1 MIIEDTEQPQGP
13 SVGIHPSIA
22 LEIEWALAAAS
33 RSEYRLDH
41 AALARL
47 YDRSPGLAERVR
59 AFWSDPDTS
68 VSCGGYPELIV
79 LAQHGGLLFTT
90 DADLLISQLEE
101 LGTTTPI
108 DLALTSETEE
118 DRAAILAR
126 LRRLHASADERRRYT
141 ELISDTWSS
150 LRSDWERDGRQAV
163 DAAIAVRRAAV
174 AKGAPWYEAA
184 RSDCDFGGLV
194 GKLVDELGPD
204 GELAVVP
211 AYFTHKGLILEL
223 SGVVVIGVRT
233 DHSGAEARART
244 ELLARRLKTI
254 ADPTRLAILH
264 TLRREP
270 RTITGISTLFSLAQ
284 PTVSNHVKQLRDAGL
299 VEHGPGGSRRE
310 LVVCQDAVADLL
322 DHLQGVLAPSPS

>member
-1 MIIEDTEQPQGP
+1 MIIEDVEQTQGP
-13 SVGIHPSIA
+13 NIAIRPSIA
-22 LEIEWALAAAS
+22 MEIEWALAAAS

-59 AFWSDPDTS
+59 ALWSDPDTT
-68 VSCGGYPELIV
+68 VSCGGFPELMA
-79 LAQHGGLLFTT
+79 LAQHGDLLFTT
-90 DADLLISQLEE
+90 DADLLISRLEE
-101 LGTTTPI
+101 LGKTAPI
-108 DLALTSETEE
+108 DLALTSETDE

-126 LRRLHASADERRRYT
+126 LRRLRGSADQRRRYA
-141 ELISDTWSS
+141 ELVGEVWSS
-150 LRSDWERDGRQAV
+150 LRNDWDPDGRRAV

-299 VEHGPGGSRRE
+299 VEHGTDGSRRE
-310 LVVCQDAVADLL
+310 LVVCQGAVADLL
-322 DHLQGVLAPSPS
+322 EHLHGVLAPDPA

>member
-1 MIIEDTEQPQGP
+1 MIIEDAETRAPR
-13 SVGIHPSIA
+13 VGIHPSIA

-33 RSEYRLDH
+33 RSEYRQDH

-59 AFWSDPDTS
+59 AFWSDPDTV
-68 VSCGGYPELIV
+68 VSCGGYPELTV
-79 LAQHGGLLFTT
+79 LAHHGGLLFTT
-90 DADLLISQLEE
+90 DADLLISRLEE
-101 LGTTTPI
+101 LATTAPV
-108 DLALTSETEE
+108 DLPLTSETEE

-126 LRRLHASADERRRYT
+126 LRRLRSSAEERQRYT
-141 ELISDTWSS
+141 ELVSDAWSS
-150 LRSDWERDGRQAV
+150 LRGDWERDGRQAV

-194 GKLVDELGPD
+194 GKLVEELGPD
-204 GELAVVP
+204 GDLAVVP

-223 SGVVVIGVRT
+223 SGTVVIGVRT

-299 VEHGPGGSRRE
+299 VEQGPGGARRE
-310 LVVCQDAVADLL
+310 LVVCQEAVSDLL
-322 DHLQGVLAPSPS
+322 EHLQGVLDPSPA

>member
-1 MIIEDTEQPQGP
+1 
-13 SVGIHPSIA
+13 
-22 LEIEWALAAAS
+22 
-33 RSEYRLDH
+33 
-41 AALARL
+41 
-47 YDRSPGLAERVR
+47 
-59 AFWSDPDTS
+59 
-68 VSCGGYPELIV
+68 
-79 LAQHGGLLFTT
+79 
-90 DADLLISQLEE
+90 
-101 LGTTTPI
+101 
-108 DLALTSETEE
+108 
-118 DRAAILAR
+118 RAAILAR
-126 LRRLHASADERRRYT
+126 LRRLHSSAEQRQRYT
-141 ELISDTWSS
+141 ALVSDTWGS

-163 DAAIAVRRAAV
+163 DAAVAIRRAAV

-194 GKLVDELGPD
+194 GKLVEALGPD

-223 SGVVVIGVRT
+223 SGVVVVGVRT

-299 VEHGPGGSRRE
+299 VEQGPDGSRRE
-310 LVVCQDAVADLL
+310 LVVCQEAVSDLL
-322 DHLQGVLAPSPS
+322 EHLQGVLAPSPA

>member
-1 MIIEDTEQPQGP
+1 MIIEDAEDRAPR
-13 SVGIHPSIA
+13 VGIYPSIA

-33 RSEYRLDH
+33 RSEYRQDH
-41 AALARL
+41 GALARL
-47 YDRSPGLAERVR
+47 YDRSPGLADRVR
-59 AFWSDPDTS
+59 AFWSDSDTA
-68 VSCGGYPELIV
+68 VSCWGFPELLV

-90 DADLLISQLEE
+90 DADLLIRRLEE
-101 LGTTTPI
+101 LGKTAPI
-108 DLALTSETEE
+108 DLALTSETDE
-118 DRAAILAR
+118 DRVAILAR
-126 LRRLHASADERRRYT
+126 LRRLRSSAKARQRYG
-141 ELISDTWSS
+141 ELIGEVWSS
-150 LRSDWERDGRQAV
+150 LRGDWEHDGRQAV
-163 DAAIAVRRAAV
+163 DAAIAIRRAAV

-194 GKLVDELGPD
+194 GKLVEELGPD

-233 DHSGAEARART
+233 DHSGNEARART

-264 TLRREP
+264 SLLREP
-270 RTITGISTLFSLAQ
+270 RTITGISNLFSLAQ

-299 VEHGPGGSRRE
+299 VESGPDGSRRE
-310 LVVCQDAVADLL
+310 LVVCQDTLHDLL
-322 DHLQGVLAPSPS
+322 EHLHGVLAPTPA

>member
-1 MIIEDTEQPQGP
+1 MIIEDAETRAPR
-13 SVGIHPSIA
+13 VGIYPSIA

-33 RSEYRLDH
+33 RSEYRQDH

-47 YDRSPGLAERVR
+47 YDQSPGLAERVR
-59 AFWSDPDTS
+59 AVWSDPDTA
-68 VSCGGYPELIV
+68 VSCGGFPELVV

-90 DADLLISQLEE
+90 DADLLISRLEE
-101 LGTTTPI
+101 LSATAPI
-108 DLALTSETEE
+108 DLALTSETDE
-118 DRAAILAR
+118 DRTAILAR
-126 LRRLHASADERRRYT
+126 LRRLRSSAEPRQRYV
-141 ELISDTWSS
+141 ELIRDVWSS
-150 LRSDWERDGRQAV
+150 LRGDWERDGRQAV
-163 DAAIAVRRAAV
+163 EAAIAIRRAVV

-194 GKLVDELGPD
+194 GKLVEELGPD

-264 TLRREP
+264 TLLREP
-270 RTITGISTLFSLAQ
+270 RTISGISTLFSLAQ

-299 VEHGPGGSRRE
+299 VEQGPDGSRRE
-310 LVVCQDAVADLL
+310 LVVCQDALHDLL
-322 DHLQGVLAPSPS
+322 EHLHGVLAPTPV

>member
-1 MIIEDTEQPQGP
+1 MIIEDAEARAPR
-13 SVGIHPSIA
+13 VGIYPSIA

-33 RSEYRLDH
+33 RSEYRQDH

-47 YDRSPGLAERVR
+47 YDRTPGLAERVR
-59 AFWSDPDTS
+59 AFWSDADTT

-90 DADLLISQLEE
+90 DADLLITRLAE
-101 LGTTTPI
+101 LGGTAPV
-108 DLALTSETEE
+108 DLALTSETDE
-118 DRAAILAR
+118 DRAAIHAR
-126 LRRLHASADERRRYT
+126 LRRLRSSAEQRQRYT
-141 ELISDTWSS
+141 ELIADTWGS

-163 DAAIAVRRAAV
+163 DAAIAIRRAAV

-184 RSDCDFGGLV
+184 RSECDFGGLV
-194 GKLVDELGPD
+194 GKLVEELGPE

-264 TLRREP
+264 TLRRQP
-270 RTITGISTLFSLAQ
+270 RTVTGISNLFSLAQ

-299 VEHGPGGSRRE
+299 VEQRPDGSRRE

-322 DHLQGVLAPSPS
+322 EHLQGVLAPDPA